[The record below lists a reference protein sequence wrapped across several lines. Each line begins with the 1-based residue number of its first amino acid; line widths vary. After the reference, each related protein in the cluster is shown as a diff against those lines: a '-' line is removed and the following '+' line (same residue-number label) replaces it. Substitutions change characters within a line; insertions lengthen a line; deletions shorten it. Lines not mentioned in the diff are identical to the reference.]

1 MRLPLGLSANIVD
14 DPTPGD
20 SEPGWIMGIGLGERD
35 GVTETHVVER
45 IIVDASIDQG
55 NV

>member
-1 MRLPLGLSANIVD
+1 
-14 DPTPGD
+14 
-20 SEPGWIMGIGLGERD
+20 MGIGLAEGE
-35 GVTETHVVER
+35 GVTGTHVVER